1 MKISVQSLFD
11 DYEENTIELNRE
23 TDTRRILD
31 KTMEKLPKR
40 GKKRTLR
47 IVLAA
52 AAAIAVLCGAAAIT
66 HYAAISKEEKSYT
79 LTIPT
84 QTPAGHLVEK
94 EYVIHN
100 DNSIRFDAQGKTDGY
115 YCGLQLGWL
124 PEAKTSVLGTLGELL
139 QSCENDTYTA
149 LSAEDIQQA
158 NGLLTRGDFWFE
170 PSDEN
175 GTESYSISCLSAN
188 WVAGVDLLMAGDD
201 GTIVK
206 EGMINDLS
214 ATWVDCTI
222 TSKNP
227 DTLEVEPLTTTHY
240 LLLYDPDKLCV
251 VVLWGDDISICEKIA
266 ENLTIVQTDIP
277 TPAPSRD
284 FLWIGGVG

>member
-66 HYAAISKEEKSYT
+66 HYAAISQEEKAYT

-100 DNSIRFDAQGKTDGY
+100 DNSIRFDTQGKTDGY

-124 PEAKTSVLGTLGELL
+124 PDAKASILGTLGDLL
-139 QSCENDTYTA
+139 QSCGEDTYAA
-149 LSAEDIQQA
+149 LSTEDVQQA
-158 NGLLTRGDFWFE
+158 TSLFNRGDFWFAQ
-170 PSDEN
+170 DN
-175 GTESYSISCLSAN
+175 ESCSISCLSAN

-206 EGMINDLS
+206 EGMINGLS

>member
-66 HYAAISKEEKSYT
+66 HYAAISQEEKSYT

-100 DNSIRFDAQGKTDGY
+100 DNSIRFDTQGKTDGY

-149 LSAEDIQQA
+149 LSAEDVQQA
-158 NGLLTRGDFWFE
+158 TSLFHRGDFWFAQDNA
-170 PSDEN
+170 SC
-175 GTESYSISCLSAN
+175 SISCLSAN

-206 EGMINDLS
+206 EGMINGLS

>member
-66 HYAAISKEEKSYT
+66 HYAAISQEEKSYT

-100 DNSIRFDAQGKTDGY
+100 DNSIRFDTQGKTDGY

-124 PEAKTSVLGTLGELL
+124 PDAKASILGTLGDLL
-139 QSCENDTYTA
+139 QSCGEDTYAA
-149 LSAEDIQQA
+149 LSTEDVQQA
-158 NGLLTRGDFWFE
+158 TSLFHRGDFWFAQ
-170 PSDEN
+170 DN
-175 GTESYSISCLSAN
+175 ESCSISCLSAN

-206 EGMINDLS
+206 EGMINGLS

-240 LLLYDPDKLCV
+240 LLLYDPGKLCV

>member
-11 DYEENTIELNRE
+11 DYEENTVELSRE
-23 TDTRRILD
+23 TDARRILG

-47 IVLAA
+47 IVIAA

-66 HYAAISKEEKSYT
+66 HYAAISQEEKSYT

-100 DNSIRFDAQGKTDGY
+100 DNSIRFDTQGKTDGY

-124 PEAKTSVLGTLGELL
+124 PDAKASILGTLGDLL
-139 QSCENDTYTA
+139 QSCGEDTYAA
-149 LSAEDIQQA
+149 LSTEDVQQA
-158 NGLLTRGDFWFE
+158 TSLFHRGDFWFAQ
-170 PSDEN
+170 DN
-175 GTESYSISCLSAN
+175 ESCSISCLSAN

-206 EGMINDLS
+206 EGMINGLS

>member
-66 HYAAISKEEKSYT
+66 HYAAISQEEKSYT

-100 DNSIRFDAQGKTDGY
+100 DNSIRFDTQGKTDGY

-149 LSAEDIQQA
+149 LSAEDMQQA
-158 NGLLTRGDFWFE
+158 TSLFHRGDFWFAQ
-170 PSDEN
+170 DN
-175 GTESYSISCLSAN
+175 ESCSISCLSAN

-206 EGMINDLS
+206 EGMINGLS

>member
-100 DNSIRFDAQGKTDGY
+100 DNSIRFDTQGKTDGY

-149 LSAEDIQQA
+149 LSAEDMQQA
-158 NGLLTRGDFWFE
+158 NSLFHRGDFWFAQ
-170 PSDEN
+170 DN
-175 GTESYSISCLSAN
+175 ESCSISCLSAN

-206 EGMINDLS
+206 EGMINGLS

>member
-100 DNSIRFDAQGKTDGY
+100 DNSIRFDTQGKTDGY

-124 PEAKTSVLGTLGELL
+124 PDAKTSVLGTLGELL

-149 LSAEDIQQA
+149 LSAEDMQQA
-158 NGLLTRGDFWFE
+158 NSLFHRGDFWFAQ
-170 PSDEN
+170 DN
-175 GTESYSISCLSAN
+175 ESCSISCLSAN

-206 EGMINDLS
+206 EGMINGLS

>member
-52 AAAIAVLCGAAAIT
+52 AAAIAMLCGAAAIT
-66 HYAAISKEEKSYT
+66 HYAAISQEEKSYT

-94 EYVIHN
+94 EYMIHN
-100 DNSIRFDAQGKTDGY
+100 DNSIRFDTQGKTDGY

-139 QSCENDTYTA
+139 QNCENDTYTA
-149 LSAEDIQQA
+149 LSAEDMQQA
-158 NGLLTRGDFWFE
+158 TSLFHRGDFWFAQ
-170 PSDEN
+170 DN
-175 GTESYSISCLSAN
+175 ESCSISCLSAN

-206 EGMINDLS
+206 EGMINGLS

>member
-31 KTMEKLPKR
+31 KTMGKLPKR

-66 HYAAISKEEKSYT
+66 HYAAISQEEKSYT

-100 DNSIRFDAQGKTDGY
+100 DNSIRFDTQGKTDGY

-124 PEAKTSVLGTLGELL
+124 PDAKASILGTLGDLL
-139 QSCENDTYTA
+139 QSCGEDTYAA
-149 LSAEDIQQA
+149 LSTEDVQQA
-158 NGLLTRGDFWFE
+158 TSLFHRGDFWFAQ
-170 PSDEN
+170 DN
-175 GTESYSISCLSAN
+175 ESCSISCLSAN

-206 EGMINDLS
+206 EGMINGLS

>member
-100 DNSIRFDAQGKTDGY
+100 DNSIRFDTQGKTDGY

-149 LSAEDIQQA
+149 LSAEDVQQA
-158 NGLLTRGDFWFE
+158 TSLFHRGDFWFAQ
-170 PSDEN
+170 DN
-175 GTESYSISCLSAN
+175 ESCSISCLSAN

-206 EGMINDLS
+206 EGMINGLS

>member
-66 HYAAISKEEKSYT
+66 HYAAISQEEKSYT

-84 QTPAGHLVEK
+84 QTPAGHLLEK

-100 DNSIRFDAQGKTDGY
+100 DNSIRFDTQGKTDGY

-149 LSAEDIQQA
+149 LSAEDVQQA
-158 NGLLTRGDFWFE
+158 TSLFHRGDFWFAQ
-170 PSDEN
+170 DN
-175 GTESYSISCLSAN
+175 ESCSISCLSAN

-206 EGMINDLS
+206 EGMINGLS

>member
-66 HYAAISKEEKSYT
+66 HYAAISQEEKSYT

-100 DNSIRFDAQGKTDGY
+100 DNSIRFDTQGKTDGY

-124 PEAKTSVLGTLGELL
+124 PDAKASILGTLGDLL
-139 QSCENDTYTA
+139 QSCGEDTYAA
-149 LSAEDIQQA
+149 LSTEDVQQA
-158 NGLLTRGDFWFE
+158 TSLFHRGDFWFAQ
-170 PSDEN
+170 DN
-175 GTESYSISCLSAN
+175 ESCSILCLSAN

-206 EGMINDLS
+206 EGMINGLS

>member
-11 DYEENTIELNRE
+11 DYEENTIELSRE
-23 TDTRRILD
+23 TDTRCILD

-40 GKKRTLR
+40 GRKRTLR

-66 HYAAISKEEKSYT
+66 HYAAISQEEKSYT

-100 DNSIRFDAQGKTDGY
+100 DNSIRFDTQGKTDGY
-115 YCGLQLGWL
+115 YCGLQLSWL
-124 PEAKTSVLGTLGELL
+124 PDAKASILGTLGDLL
-139 QSCENDTYTA
+139 QSCGEDTYAA
-149 LSAEDIQQA
+149 LSTEDVQQA
-158 NGLLTRGDFWFE
+158 TSLFHRGDFWFAQ
-170 PSDEN
+170 DN
-175 GTESYSISCLSAN
+175 ESCSISCLSAN
-188 WVAGVDLLMAGDD
+188 WVAGVDLLLVGDE

-206 EGMINDLS
+206 EGMINGLS
-214 ATWVDCTI
+214 ATWVDCII

-227 DTLEVEPLTTTHY
+227 DTLEEESLTTHY

-251 VVLWGDDISICEKIA
+251 VVLWGDDIEVCEKIA
-266 ENLTIVQTDIP
+266 ENLTVVQTGIP

>member
-11 DYEENTIELNRE
+11 DYEENTVELSRE
-23 TDTRRILD
+23 TDARRILG

-66 HYAAISKEEKSYT
+66 HYAAISQEEKSYT

-100 DNSIRFDAQGKTDGY
+100 DNSIRFDTQGKTDGY

-124 PEAKTSVLGTLGELL
+124 PDAKASILGTLGDLL
-139 QSCENDTYTA
+139 QSCGEDPYAA
-149 LSAEDIQQA
+149 LSTEDVQQA
-158 NGLLTRGDFWFE
+158 TSLFHRGDFWFAQ
-170 PSDEN
+170 DN
-175 GTESYSISCLSAN
+175 ESCSISCLSAN

-206 EGMINDLS
+206 EGMINGLS

>member
-66 HYAAISKEEKSYT
+66 HYAAISQEEKSYT

-100 DNSIRFDAQGKTDGY
+100 DNSIRFDTQGKTDGY
-115 YCGLQLGWL
+115 YCGLQLSWL
-124 PEAKTSVLGTLGELL
+124 PDAKASILGTLGDLL
-139 QSCENDTYTA
+139 QSCGEDTYAA
-149 LSAEDIQQA
+149 LSTEDVQQA
-158 NGLLTRGDFWFE
+158 TSLFHRGDFWFAQ
-170 PSDEN
+170 DN
-175 GTESYSISCLSAN
+175 ESCSISCLSAN

-206 EGMINDLS
+206 EGMINGLS

-227 DTLEVEPLTTTHY
+227 DPLEVEPLTTTHY

-266 ENLTIVQTDIP
+266 ENLTIVQTNIP

>member
-23 TDTRRILD
+23 TDSRRILD

-66 HYAAISKEEKSYT
+66 HYAAISQEEKSYT

-100 DNSIRFDAQGKTDGY
+100 DNSIRFDTQGKTDGY

-124 PEAKTSVLGTLGELL
+124 PDAKASILGTLGDLL
-139 QSCENDTYTA
+139 QSCGEDTYAA
-149 LSAEDIQQA
+149 LSTEDVQQA
-158 NGLLTRGDFWFE
+158 TSLFHRGDFWFAQ
-170 PSDEN
+170 DN
-175 GTESYSISCLSAN
+175 ESCSISCLSAN

-206 EGMINDLS
+206 EGMINGLS

>member
-11 DYEENTIELNRE
+11 EYEENTIELSRE

-40 GKKRTLR
+40 GRKRTLR

-66 HYAAISKEEKSYT
+66 HYAAISQEEKSYT
-79 LTIPT
+79 VTIPT

-100 DNSIRFDAQGKTDGY
+100 DNSIRFDTQGKTDGY

-124 PEAKTSVLGTLGELL
+124 PEAKASILGTLGDLL
-139 QSCENDTYTA
+139 QSCDEDTYAA
-149 LSAEDIQQA
+149 LSTEDVQQA
-158 NGLLTRGDFWFE
+158 TSLFHRGDFWFAQ
-170 PSDEN
+170 DN
-175 GTESYSISCLSAN
+175 ESCSISCLSAN
-188 WVAGVDLLMAGDD
+188 WVAGVDLLLVGDE

-206 EGMINDLS
+206 EGMINGLS

-222 TSKNP
+222 ASKNP
-227 DTLEVEPLTTTHY
+227 DTLEVEPLTTHY

-251 VVLWGDDISICEKIA
+251 VVLWGDDISVCEKIA
-266 ENLTIVQTDIP
+266 ENLTVVQTDIP

>member
-11 DYEENTIELNRE
+11 DYEENTIELSRE

-40 GKKRTLR
+40 GRKRTLR

-66 HYAAISKEEKSYT
+66 HYAAISQEEKSYT
-79 LTIPT
+79 VTIPT
-84 QTPAGHLVEK
+84 QTPAGYLVEK

-100 DNSIRFDAQGKTDGY
+100 DNSIRFDTQGKTDGY

-124 PEAKTSVLGTLGELL
+124 PEAKASILGTLGDLL
-139 QSCENDTYTA
+139 QSCDEDTYAA
-149 LSAEDIQQA
+149 LSTEDVQQA
-158 NGLLTRGDFWFE
+158 TSLFHRGDFWFAQ
-170 PSDEN
+170 DN
-175 GTESYSISCLSAN
+175 ESCSISCLSAN
-188 WVAGVDLLMAGDD
+188 WVAGVDLLLAGDE

-206 EGMINDLS
+206 EGMINGLS

-222 TSKNP
+222 NSKNP
-227 DTLEVEPLTTTHY
+227 DTLEVEPLTTHY

-251 VVLWGDDISICEKIA
+251 VVLWGDDISVCEKLA
-266 ENLTIVQTDIP
+266 ENLTVVQTDIP
-277 TPAPSRD
+277 TPAPSCD

>member
-66 HYAAISKEEKSYT
+66 HYAAISQEEKSYT

-94 EYVIHN
+94 EYMIHN
-100 DNSIRFDAQGKTDGY
+100 DNSIRFDTQGKTDGY

-124 PEAKTSVLGTLGELL
+124 PDAKTSILGTLGELL

-149 LSAEDIQQA
+149 LSAEDMQQA
-158 NGLLTRGDFWFE
+158 NSLFHRGDFWFAQ
-170 PSDEN
+170 DN
-175 GTESYSISCLSAN
+175 ESCSISCLSAN

-206 EGMINDLS
+206 EGMINGLS

-251 VVLWGDDISICEKIA
+251 VILWGDDISICEKIA

>member
-1 MKISVQSLFD
+1 MQSLFD
-11 DYEENTIELNRE
+11 DYEENTIELSRE

-66 HYAAISKEEKSYT
+66 HYAAISQEEKSYT

-100 DNSIRFDAQGKTDGY
+100 DNSIRFDTQGKTDGY
-115 YCGLQLGWL
+115 YCGLQLSWL
-124 PEAKTSVLGTLGELL
+124 PDAKASILGTLGDLL
-139 QSCENDTYTA
+139 QSCGEDTYAA
-149 LSAEDIQQA
+149 LSTEDVQQA
-158 NGLLTRGDFWFE
+158 TSLFHRGDFWFAQ
-170 PSDEN
+170 DN
-175 GTESYSISCLSAN
+175 ESCSISCLSAN

-206 EGMINDLS
+206 EGMINGLS

>member
-66 HYAAISKEEKSYT
+66 HYAAISQEEKSYT

-94 EYVIHN
+94 EYMIHN
-100 DNSIRFDAQGKTDGY
+100 DNSIRFDTQGKTDGY

-149 LSAEDIQQA
+149 LSAEDMQQA
-158 NGLLTRGDFWFE
+158 NSLFHRGDFWFAQ
-170 PSDEN
+170 DN
-175 GTESYSISCLSAN
+175 ESCSISCLSAN

-206 EGMINDLS
+206 EGMINGLS

>member
-11 DYEENTIELNRE
+11 DYEENTVELSRE

-66 HYAAISKEEKSYT
+66 HYAAISQEEKSYT

-100 DNSIRFDAQGKTDGY
+100 DNSIRFDTQGKTDGY

-124 PEAKTSVLGTLGELL
+124 PDAKASILGTLGDLL
-139 QSCENDTYTA
+139 QSCGEDTYAA
-149 LSAEDIQQA
+149 LSTEDVQQA
-158 NGLLTRGDFWFE
+158 TSLFHRGDFWFAQ
-170 PSDEN
+170 DN
-175 GTESYSISCLSAN
+175 ESCSISCLSAN

-206 EGMINDLS
+206 EGMINGLS

>member
-66 HYAAISKEEKSYT
+66 HYAAISQEEKSYT

-100 DNSIRFDAQGKTDGY
+100 DNSIRFDTQGKTDGY

-124 PEAKTSVLGTLGELL
+124 PDAKTSILGTLGDLL
-139 QSCENDTYTA
+139 QSCGEDTYAA
-149 LSAEDIQQA
+149 LSTEDVQQA
-158 NGLLTRGDFWFE
+158 TSLFHRGDFWFAQ
-170 PSDEN
+170 DN
-175 GTESYSISCLSAN
+175 ESCSISCLSAN

-206 EGMINDLS
+206 EGMINGLS